1 MLGSLKMWAFFPGLL
16 CSDVGFVSVCEAF
29 GCAVLKDA
37 AGMWPKPLA
46 ARVGERLRRL
56 LRVGR
61 AVGFDA
67 PT

>member
-1 MLGSLKMWAFFPGLL
+1 M
-16 CSDVGFVSVCEAF
+16 GFVSVCEAF
-29 GCAVLKDA
+29 GGTVLKDA
-37 AGMWPKPLA
+37 AGMWPKPSA

-61 AVGFDA
+61 AAGFDA